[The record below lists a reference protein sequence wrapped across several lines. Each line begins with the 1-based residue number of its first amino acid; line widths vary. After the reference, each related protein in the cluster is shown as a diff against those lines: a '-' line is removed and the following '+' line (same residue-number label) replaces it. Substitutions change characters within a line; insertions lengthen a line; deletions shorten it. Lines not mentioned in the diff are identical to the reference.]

1 MCVGVG
7 VGMCVSVVIGKQ
19 SDVGA
24 HKGATL
30 VVPCVTDGWN

>member
-1 MCVGVG
+1 MSVC
-7 VGMCVSVVIGKQ
+7 MCVSVVIGKQ
-19 SDVGA
+19 SDVGT